1 MANTIAI
8 KRRIWS
14 VKSTR
19 QITKAM
25 ELVAASRMRKAQ
37 EAAHRSRLYNQL
49 ARELLTR
56 MAQLTEV
63 TDHPLFAKRTV
74 KSRLLVI
81 ITSDRGLAGAYNSNA
96 LRRYLAELKSDKQ
109 AGVKSYTIAVGQ
121 KAAQLVGRLSDTEVV
136 GVYRHLPEDLQVHDL
151 QPLIREAST
160 LFTDQ
165 KVDAV
170 DVIYTHFYSSINQ
183 QPELLHLLP
192 AGFTKTEVSSDLKL
206 AEFEPST
213 EHVLGATAKKLV
225 EAQLWQSLL
234 ESIASEQSMRMLAMK
249 NATDNATDLV
259 KDLTLVYNNARQ
271 ASITQELAEI
281 TGGAEAMSE

>member
-8 KRRIWS
+8 KRRIGS
-14 VKSTR
+14 VQNTR

-37 EAAHRSRLYNQL
+37 EAALGSRSYSHL

-56 MAQLTEV
+56 LAQLTEV
-63 TDHPLFAKRTV
+63 TDQPLFKKRTI
-74 KSRLLVI
+74 KARLLVV

-96 LRRYLAELKSDKQ
+96 LRKYVTELKADKA
-109 AGVKSYTIAVGQ
+109 AGIKSYTIAVGQ
-121 KAAQLVGRLSDTEVV
+121 RAAQFVGRLSDTEVV
-136 GVYRHLPEDLQVHDL
+136 AVFRNLPKELQVHDL
-151 QPLIREAST
+151 QPLIHQAIN
-160 LFTDQ
+160 LFTSQ

-183 QPELLHLLP
+183 QPNMLHMLP
-192 AGFTKTEVSSDLKL
+192 AGFSETEVGKELAQ
-206 AEFEPST
+206 AEFEPSVSA
-213 EHVLGATAKKLV
+213 VLDATARRLV
-225 EAQLWQSLL
+225 DAQVWQALL
-234 ESIASEQSMRMLAMK
+234 ESVASEESMRMLAMK
-249 NATDNATDLV
+249 NATDNANDLV
-259 KDLTLVYNNARQ
+259 DDLTLAYNNARQ

>member
-1 MANTIAI
+1 MPNTIAI
-8 KRRIWS
+8 KRRIGS

-49 ARELLTR
+49 ACELLTR
-56 MAQLTEV
+56 LGQLTEV
-63 TDHPLFAKRTV
+63 TDHPLFAKRDI
-74 KSRLLVI
+74 KARLLVI
-81 ITSDRGLAGAYNSNA
+81 VTSDRGLAGAYNSNA
-96 LRRYLAELKSDKQ
+96 LRRYLAELKRDKQ

-121 KAAQLVGRLSDTEVV
+121 KAAQLVGRLSDTDVV

-160 LFTDQ
+160 LFTEQ
-165 KVDAV
+165 KVDVV

-192 AGFTKTEVSSDLKL
+192 AGFTEAEVSGDLRL

-213 EHVLGATAKKLV
+213 EQVLGTTAKKLV
-225 EAQLWQSLL
+225 EVQLWQSLL
-234 ESIASEQSMRMLAMK
+234 ESVASEQSMRMLAMK

>member
-8 KRRIWS
+8 KRRIGS

-37 EAAHRSRLYNQL
+37 EAALKSRLYNRM

-56 MAQLTEV
+56 LGQVTEV
-63 TDHPLFAKRTV
+63 TEHALFAKRKV
-74 KSRLLVI
+74 KARLLVV

-96 LRRYLAELKSDKQ
+96 LRRYVAELKADKS
-109 AGVKSYTIAVGQ
+109 AGIKSYTIAVGQ
-121 KAAQLVGRLSDTEVV
+121 KAAQLVGRLGDTEVV
-136 GVYRHLPEDLQVHDL
+136 GVFRNLPEDLQVHDL
-151 QPLIREAST
+151 QPLIREAT
-160 LFTDQ
+160 KLFALQ

-183 QPELLHLLP
+183 QPAMLHLLP
-192 AGFTKTEVSSDLKL
+192 AGFAEADVSPELRN
-206 AEFEPST
+206 AEFEPSV
-213 EHVLGATAKKLV
+213 EAVLESTAKRLID
-225 EAQLWQSLL
+225 AQLWQSLL
-234 ESIASEQSMRMLAMK
+234 ESVASEQSMRMLAMK
-249 NATDNATDLV
+249 NATDNATDIID
-259 KDLTLVYNNARQ
+259 DLTLVYNNARQ

>member
-1 MANTIAI
+1 MPNTIAI
-8 KRRIWS
+8 KRRIGS

-37 EAAHRSRLYNQL
+37 EAALASRLYNQL

-56 MAQLTEV
+56 LSQLTEV
-63 TDHPLFAKRTV
+63 SDHPLFAKRTV
-74 KSRLLVI
+74 KARLLVI

-96 LRRYLAELKSDKQ
+96 LRRYLSELKASKQ
-109 AGVKSYTIAVGQ
+109 AGVKTYSIAVGQ
-121 KAAQLVGRLSDTEVV
+121 KAAQLVGRLNDTEVV
-136 GVYRHLPEDLQVHDL
+136 SVYRHLPEDLRVHDL
-151 QPLIREAST
+151 QPLIGEVSS
-160 LFTDQ
+160 LFTTQ

-183 QPELLHLLP
+183 QPQLLRLLP
-192 AGFTKTEVSSDLKL
+192 AGFTEATVSESLKF
-206 AEFEPST
+206 AQFEPST
-213 EHVLGATAKKLV
+213 EAVLNATAKKLI

-234 ESIASEQSMRMLAMK
+234 ESVASEQSMRMLAMK
-249 NATDNATDLV
+249 NATDNATSLV
-259 KDLTLVYNNARQ
+259 DDLTLAYNNARQ